1 MKMRLSFVTNSSSSS
16 YIICCSEVL
25 DKKALIEYL
34 QEEYGR
40 RGNGILNYITSGKEV
55 KAECEHINSDLYLS
69 QSDVDLVEDDKEYL
83 FAYEDI
89 EDSPGCSA
97 AMAYDV
103 SHKSLRSL
111 FSGSYS
117 GYDG

>member
-16 YIICCSEVL
+16 YIICCSEIL
-25 DKKALIEYL
+25 DKEALIEYL

-40 RGNGILNYITSGKEV
+40 RGKGILEHITIGKNV
-55 KAECEHINSDLYLS
+55 KEECRYINSDLYIS

-97 AMAYDV
+97 AMTYGV
-103 SHKSLRSL
+103 SHKSLKSL
-111 FSGSYS
+111 FSGSHS

>member
-1 MKMRLSFVTNSSSSS
+1 MKVRLDYVTNSSSSS
-16 YIICCSEVL
+16 YIICCSEVV
-25 DKKALIEYL
+25 DKEALTEYL
-34 QEEYGR
+34 LEEYGR
-40 RGNGILNYITSGKEV
+40 RGKGILNYIISGKDV
-55 KAECEHINSDLYLS
+55 KVECEYINSNLCIS
-69 QSDVDLVEDDKEYL
+69 RSDVDLVEDDKEYL

-89 EDSPGCSA
+89 EDDPACSA

-103 SHKSLRSL
+103 SHKSLKSL

>member
-1 MKMRLSFVTNSSSSS
+1 MKIRLDFVSNSSSSS

-25 DKKALIEYL
+25 NKEALTEYL
-34 QEEYGR
+34 LEEYGR
-40 RGNGILNYITSGKEV
+40 RGKGILEYIVSGKDV
-55 KAECEHINSDLYLS
+55 KQSCRRINDNLYIDP
-69 QSDVDLVEDDKEYL
+69 SDVALVEDDKEYL

-89 EDSPGCSA
+89 EDEPACSA

-103 SHKSLRSL
+103 SHNSLKTL
-111 FSGSYS
+111 FSGNYS